1 MTTRRVLPR
10 RKRKLLPRTPVH
22 KGALRSPRRRPGL
35 ALTGVGRGPAL
46 GKASVLRDIRRR
58 ATRIKRVARSRKRL
72 ARGRAERSTSCGRLR
87 GSSFVSSVQPSDG
100 HNRRVGRK
108 TSVRPSRRNRSQA
121 SKKRHGSSQCEPDA
135 TRSSSGRRKSDAP
148 HGKEAHP
155 EPVSKTID
163 LPASRPKKKRLSSAP
178 TSCLSGKRASK
189 HELATGVRLV
199 SKTRVVYDSR
209 GKDHGASDAP
219 GGSHVEAQQ
228 QNNEETENDVIF
240 SELDFR
246 GIRRSGSRA
255 KQRRNASIE
264 AVPRRPPQI
273 LSPDQ
278 GNIGGGDGLIDSCGA
293 RVRPAEVRACFQ
305 NEEQP
310 IERLRLPPRRG
321 WLRDLLA
328 KGPLLSTVC
337 TSEGHM
343 ALFINLKDGGTR
355 SSPTHGRAS
364 KDTKR

>member
-1 MTTRRVLPR
+1 MGAPRRRARFDEVVRRLHRTKRRDRIDESVTTRRVRPR
-10 RKRKLLPRTPVH
+10 RMRTLLPRTPVH
-22 KGALRSPRRRPGL
+22 KGALRLPRRRPGL

-46 GKASVLRDIRRR
+46 GKASVLWDIRRR
-58 ATRIKRVARSRKRL
+58 ATRIKRVARSRKRS
-72 ARGRAERSTSCGRLR
+72 ARGRAKRSTSCGRLR
-87 GSSFVSSVQPSDG
+87 GSAFVSSVQPSDG

-148 HGKEAHP
+148 HGKEVLP

-163 LPASRPKKKRLSSAP
+163 LPASRLKKKRLSSAP

-189 HELATGVRLV
+189 HELATGVRLL
-199 SKTRVVYDSR
+199 SKTQVVYDSR
-209 GKDHGASDAP
+209 GKDHGASDVP

-246 GIRRSGSRA
+246 RGIRRSGSRA
-255 KQRRNASIE
+255 KQRRNQSIE
-264 AVPRRPPQI
+264 AGPRGPLQV

-293 RVRPAEVRACFQ
+293 RVRPADV
-305 NEEQP
+305 
-310 IERLRLPPRRG
+310 
-321 WLRDLLA
+321 
-328 KGPLLSTVC
+328 
-337 TSEGHM
+337 
-343 ALFINLKDGGTR
+343 
-355 SSPTHGRAS
+355 
-364 KDTKR
+364 